1 MKGTLDNPIIEWDKE
16 SKKKQRQKNIEKA
29 KNDTKSI
36 LKSEFGLY
44 KNDPNVKVFIPEET
58 PKENFEV
65 DFSDDEVEK
74 EQKKIKN
81 EKINNLKNKLNK
93 LKKKLK
99 QNEDED
105 EEFDID

>member
-1 MKGTLDNPIIEWDKE
+1 M
-16 SKKKQRQKNIEKA
+16 
-29 KNDTKSI
+29 
-36 LKSEFGLY
+36 KSEFGLY

-81 EKINNLKNKLNK
+81 EKIKNLKNKLNK

-99 QNEDED
+99 ENEDED